1 MKKMYL
7 CICYCFAMRNIVVLF
22 LLFLTA
28 FCVQAQVCGC
38 TDSLAVN
45 YNPNAT
51 SNDGGCVYATTII
64 TADGVGL
71 LDPLMQGSSSLLYWD
86 NGFWT
91 FNDHNDSCL
100 YHIDSTS
107 AYLMETFCIN
117 GLRNDDVEEISQ
129 DSLYLYFG
137 DVGNNS
143 GNRQDLQILRISKV
157 SILHQMV
164 VIDTIRFSYEDQ
176 TDFTPNPQATDFDCE
191 AFIVTDDS
199 IYIFTKEWVSTQTT
213 IYSIPKTPGIH
224 IAHRRETY
232 NVGGLVTGAAYMP
245 EYRLVVLCG
254 YDYDPVNLL
263 SSLHP
268 FMILLYDFQGNRF
281 FSGNKRRLDFDFST
295 RAQIEAIAT
304 HNALDY
310 YITNE
315 QTSFS
320 VMDYV
325 IDISPALQR
334 LNLREYL
341 LPYLSQF
348 GISDN
353 PDVVPN
359 LSEENFRIY
368 PNPAID
374 KLNIECPL
382 EYLGADY
389 EIFNLAG
396 QKVAGGIL
404 NDKTISLGNRNMPA
418 GQYVLSVWKNGI
430 LKNFSFIKNE

>member
-1 MKKMYL
+1 MHL
-7 CICYCFAMRNIVVLF
+7 LLFAMRNIVVLF

-86 NGFWT
+86 NGYWT

-232 NVGGLVTGAAYMP
+232 NVGGLVTGAAYIP
-245 EYRLVVLCG
+245 DYHLVVLCG
-254 YDYDPVNLL
+254 YDYNSVNLL

-268 FMILLYDFQGNRF
+268 FIVLLYDFQEDRF

-295 RAQIEAIAT
+295 KAQIEAIAT
-304 HNALDY
+304 RNALDY

-315 QTSFS
+315 QTSIP
-320 VMDYV
+320 VMDYM
-325 IDISPALQR
+325 IDIPPTLQR
-334 LNLREYL
+334 LDLREYL

-359 LSEENFRIY
+359 LSEENFWIY

-374 KLNIECPL
+374 NLNIECPL